1 MFFYRF
7 WRILG
12 IPKVCSKDSSEFLE
26 DSLAFKAKFMVFFSF
41 DQGFLGCCKVL
52 FRILRGSEGSC
63 EVDPEKIR
71 RLEV

>member
-1 MFFYRF
+1 
-7 WRILG
+7 
-12 IPKVCSKDSSEFLE
+12 
-26 DSLAFKAKFMVFFSF
+26 MVFFSF